1 MQNTTLSIIIP
12 CYNEGQKLVNNIQKI
27 NNYLSKN
34 IPNLIYEIIV
44 VNDGSTD
51 NTYKILESNIE
62 KFKNTILCTYEQ
74 NKGKGGAVKE
84 GVKKATYDWILF
96 MDADL
101 STDLSAIKTVLQN
114 TNNNKIIIGS
124 RRHKKTV
131 LMKKQGLLRKI
142 VGIGCIILTNII
154 TNLWLLDTQCGFKAV
169 KTSLA
174 KKIIEKQ
181 TINKWAFD
189 VEWLYIAKVNNIKA
203 IEIPVIW
210 DNDEDSKVSVLS
222 SSINFF
228 KDLFKIIKNKN
239 KYKF

>member
-174 KKIIEKQ
+174 KKIIKKQ

>member
-1 MQNTTLSIIIP
+1 MKNTTLSIIIP
-12 CYNEGQKLVNNIQKI
+12 CYNEGQKLVENIQKI

-34 IPNLIYEIIV
+34 IPDLIYEIIV

-51 NTYKILESNIE
+51 NTYNIIKSNME
-62 KFKNTILCTYEQ
+62 KFQHTTLYSYEQ

-84 GVKKATYDWILF
+84 GVKKATYEWILF

-101 STDLSAIKTVLQN
+101 STDLSAIKTILQN

-131 LMKKQGLLRKI
+131 LMKKQGLIRKI

-169 KTSLA
+169 KTPLA

-189 VEWLYIAKVNNIKA
+189 VEWLYIAKVNHIKA

-228 KDLFKIIKNKN
+228 KDLFRIIRNKE